1 MKKQQTAEY
10 IEKHRDEIFSQ
21 ADRLWHSPELGFH
34 EFKTREIIRE
44 WIRKKNYTVDKEYAY
59 TGLSVSL
66 GSGKPH
72 IGIVAEMDAI
82 PTRGH
87 PDCDPETTA
96 AHACGHSSQMAI
108 AMAAFDAL
116 HQLSDLKGKVTL
128 YFTPA
133 EEFTDIE
140 YRQKLQ
146 QEGKIR
152 FLSGKQNMLA
162 ENVLED
168 VDCLIHMHAT
178 GTPYRYSVDYQ
189 LAGFQ
194 YKKFTFIGKSAH
206 AGVLPH
212 EGINAVNELSLFLTA
227 SAMLRETFRDG
238 EMMRFHGMITEGGN
252 TVNSIPDRAEYISYV
267 RSIHTDTLLKFS
279 RQLTETARHCAAA
292 IGGECLVEDIPGYL
306 PLRQSHK
313 LNEVL
318 MDNIAD
324 YCDRTEITV
333 GVDNIAAG
341 DVGDLSVFY
350 PIIQYEFSG
359 YVGPLHG
366 PKARVTDPE
375 EVYITQPKIIAGTV
389 IDLLEK
395 PELVAQ
401 IRTEFQPAM
410 SREDYLKHL
419 TGE

>member
-1 MKKQQTAEY
+1 M
-10 IEKHRDEIFSQ
+10 
-21 ADRLWHSPELGFH
+21 
-34 EFKTREIIRE
+34 
-44 WIRKKNYTVDKEYAY
+44 
-59 TGLSVSL
+59 
-66 GSGKPH
+66 
-72 IGIVAEMDAI
+72 
-82 PTRGH
+82 
-87 PDCDPETTA
+87 
-96 AHACGHSSQMAI
+96 
-108 AMAAFDAL
+108 
-116 HQLSDLKGKVTL
+116 
-128 YFTPA
+128 
-133 EEFTDIE
+133 
-140 YRQKLQ
+140 
-146 QEGKIR
+146 
-152 FLSGKQNMLA
+152 
-162 ENVLED
+162 
-168 VDCLIHMHAT
+168 
-178 GTPYRYSVDYQ
+178 
-189 LAGFQ
+189 
-194 YKKFTFIGKSAH
+194 
-206 AGVLPH
+206 
-212 EGINAVNELSLFLTA
+212 
-227 SAMLRETFRDG
+227 
-238 EMMRFHGMITEGGN
+238 
-252 TVNSIPDRAEYISYV
+252 
-267 RSIHTDTLLKFS
+267 
-279 RQLTETARHCAAA
+279 
-292 IGGECLVEDIPGYL
+292 EDIPGYL